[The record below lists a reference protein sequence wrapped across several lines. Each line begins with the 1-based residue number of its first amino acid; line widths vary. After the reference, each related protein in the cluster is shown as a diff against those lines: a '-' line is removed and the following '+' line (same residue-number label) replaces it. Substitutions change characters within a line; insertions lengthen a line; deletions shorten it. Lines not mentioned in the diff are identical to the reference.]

1 MAKLSFT
8 QCTVGHIQQSRVLDA
23 RIAEIIS
30 AEGRKKA
37 LMFDKYT
44 DNNTS
49 ACMSEMWKLKKSLF
63 PRKAQ
68 TLPTAKI
75 NYQGRLVS
83 EPNELTK
90 LLGEEYGKIR
100 LRKRPSHPLNI
111 EGKKIR
117 KTLLHLKINIAKRRI
132 TSPFSME
139 DLEAVLK
146 TLKSKKARDPE
157 GIDRTIFKTNLIGSN
172 MKRSLL
178 ELFNK
183 IKLNQQIPHFMRKAT
198 VTTIPKKGSKLLL
211 KNERGI
217 FLVNSVRSIL
227 MRLIYNIKNHI
238 ICQTAMWKEGNIKVA
253 LTTFGQLIESYMI
266 NCRQSV
272 RSQWSYNNMTT
283 DRCLMEW
290 ILQKPVVMFLIME

>member
-1 MAKLSFT
+1 MWLRTLSSHCKRAFKKIRIRTKYIKPSLADTMITERNKLLM
-8 QCTVGHIQQSRVLDA
+8 QGHIQQSRVLDA

-30 AEGRKKA
+30 TEGRKKA

-117 KTLLHLKINIAKRRI
+117 KTLLHLKDNLAK
-132 TSPFSME
+132 
-139 DLEAVLK
+139 K
-146 TLKSKKARDPE
+146 KNYKS
-157 GIDRTIFKTNLIGSN
+157 IFHGRF
-172 MKRSLL
+172 RSCVK
-178 ELFNK
+178 NTK
-183 IKLNQQIPHFMRKAT
+183 I
-198 VTTIPKKGSKLLL
+198 
-211 KNERGI
+211 
-217 FLVNSVRSIL
+217 
-227 MRLIYNIKNHI
+227 
-238 ICQTAMWKEGNIKVA
+238 
-253 LTTFGQLIESYMI
+253 
-266 NCRQSV
+266 
-272 RSQWSYNNMTT
+272 
-283 DRCLMEW
+283 
-290 ILQKPVVMFLIME
+290 